1 MWQPFVS
8 CHGRRVIE
16 RGRNVKDAVPGRE
29 DGNSTVTVN
38 EVLPP
43 KANGGMQILDTWSL
57 TPTCPSGTTSISSST
72 TSTRSSRECCQVKWK
87 EVKKKTVQSSTS
99 CGGCRQWR
107 PGGPEH
113 SDPRFA
119 WQDDVNA
126 TVINA
131 LQMSSFCHLLV
142 AGPSCFTEPSVFRIV
157 DPQGRTEFLE
167 NHEGQYSRAATEQH
181 KTSNQVEMAMEP
193 KQIAV

>member
-1 MWQPFVS
+1 MATFCFLSWEESHRKRQERE
-8 CHGRRVIE
+8 RRSARPRRRE
-16 RGRNVKDAVPGRE
+16 QYGDSKRGAATKGQRRYANIGHMEPDAYMSVRH
-29 DGNSTVTVN
+29 NIHKFKHNIN
-38 EVLPP
+38 EKFARMLP
-43 KANGGMQILDTWSL
+43 S
-57 TPTCPSGTTSISSST
+57 
-72 TSTRSSRECCQVKWK
+72 QV
-87 EVKKKTVQSSTS
+87 EGSKKTVQSSTS

-157 DPQGRTEFLE
+157 DRQGRTEFLE